1 MDIKKV
7 QEVVENSQLSD
18 EAKDLIYKMLP
29 EADKPEVK
37 EEIMKVID
45 YEIRMN
51 DALAD
56 EGEEILKKIDD
67 GDKMVDATEGVV
79 DEEMQDLNKE
89 ADEKL
94 ASLKAEE
101 EEVEEDINKLSSDE
115 GPTEPM
121 AESVV
126 EPVMTEPV
134 SEPAVEPVAEPMAPV
149 TPAWQ
154 QPATPVADPASQWNQ
169 PVVEQPA
176 EPVAP
181 VQAAPSWDQV
191 AEQPVAPATQPAPF
205 PGTQVGQ

>member
-7 QEVVENSQLSD
+7 QEIVESSQLTD

-67 GDKMVDATEGVV
+67 GDKMVDAAEGVA
-79 DEEMQDLNKE
+79 DEEMKE
-89 ADEKL
+89 LDKETDEKL
-94 ASLKAEE
+94 ANLKVEE
-101 EEVEEDINKLSSDE
+101 EELEGEIGKLANDE
-115 GPTEPM
+115 GPTEPT
-121 AESVV
+121 AE
-126 EPVMTEPV
+126 PAMTEP
-134 SEPAVEPVAEPMAPV
+134 AAEPVAPE

-154 QPATPVADPASQWNQ
+154 QPVTPVAEPAAPAQTAPQWDQ
-169 PVVEQPA
+169 MAEQPA
-176 EPVAP
+176 
-181 VQAAPSWDQV
+181 
-191 AEQPVAPATQPAPF
+191 APATQPAPF
-205 PGTQVGQ
+205 PGTQG